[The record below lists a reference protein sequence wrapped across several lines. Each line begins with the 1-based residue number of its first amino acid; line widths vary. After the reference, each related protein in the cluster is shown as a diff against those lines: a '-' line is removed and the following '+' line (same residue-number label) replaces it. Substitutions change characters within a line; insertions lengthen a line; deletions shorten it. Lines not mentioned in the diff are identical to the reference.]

1 MSSCCYGGT
10 IGDTPDLNRF
20 FQPTLKEEIRCWVHV
35 NTIEIQHIYIYTW
48 KKLIERR
55 DFFWNENIKTSD
67 SVWFLNYCKNYGK
80 WWSDTWSL
88 KHLLYFV
95 LTVYMQ
101 IKNVPIYIYIS
112 MYIYIY
118 GYIHSDNTSMM
129 ITHTHTHL
137 GCLILTTSG
146 LKRSCGSFSSCNP
159 CRWMLRSCKC
169 WRIQENILG
178 GSMEERKKI
187 RGTQRPVFCWEV
199 GKNPWVPKKICGST
213 PTWFLFLFFDRH
225 HVFFSAGEGVIYHS
239 PYLHW
244 KRFHHVQLPTQ
255 SSQFVMPKL
264 HGSRRGPFLSSFS
277 CVQQPSDLI
286 SS

>member
-1 MSSCCYGGT
+1 MIFKTSTVFCTYSIHADKKCTYLY
-10 IGDTPDLNRF
+10 I
-20 FQPTLKEEIRCWVHV
+20 
-35 NTIEIQHIYIYTW
+35 HIY
-48 KKLIERR
+48 
-55 DFFWNENIKTSD
+55 
-67 SVWFLNYCKNYGK
+67 V
-80 WWSDTWSL
+80 
-88 KHLLYFV
+88 
-95 LTVYMQ
+95 
-101 IKNVPIYIYIS
+101 
-112 MYIYIY
+112 YIYIY

-129 ITHTHTHL
+129 ITHTHL

-225 HVFFSAGEGVIYHS
+225 HVFFFRRWGSYISLSLFALKAVPPCAVANAILPICDAQITWLEAGPVS
-239 PYLHW
+239 
-244 KRFHHVQLPTQ
+244 
-255 SSQFVMPKL
+255 
-264 HGSRRGPFLSSFS
+264 
-277 CVQQPSDLI
+277 
-286 SS
+286 